1 MSQQGSPTRA
11 NEAKEDRPDFQVPN
25 PEAEALEV
33 NGQKVDTGRR
43 GRSGSY

>member
-11 NEAKEDRPDFQVPN
+11 NEAKEDRPDVPN
-25 PEAEALEV
+25 PEAQAQDE